1 MPAKVVAYQLHLE
14 LREVEPTVWRR
25 LLVRSDTSL
34 AQLHFIVQAAMG
46 WEDVHLHQ
54 FRIHG
59 RQFGIAREGGISFRD
74 DPWKVRLADF
84 RLQPRERFVYEYDFG
99 DFWQHDLRLEKTPPL
114 DPKKRL
120 PTCIAGEHACPPEDC
135 GGPDAYKAV
144 CDERWGDEHL
154 ETMRTVLVAFK
165 KLADGEI
172 TREEF
177 REDEDLRDAMDRFL
191 WWEKY
196 NPERFDRKVVN
207 KRLREVEREV
217 EGADNRG

>member
-1 MPAKVVAYQLHLE
+1 MPAEVAIYQLHLG

-59 RQFGIAREGGISFRD
+59 RLFGMYKDGGISFRD
-74 DPWKVRLADF
+74 DPWQVKLSNFKLR
-84 RLQPRERFVYEYDFG
+84 PGERFVYEYDFG
-99 DFWQHDLRLEKTPPL
+99 DFWQHDLRLEKILPL

-120 PTCIAGEHACPPEDC
+120 PICVAGECACPPEDC
-135 GGPDAYKAV
+135 GGPEAYKAV

-154 ETMRTVLVAFK
+154 DVMHTVLVAFK
-165 KLADGEI
+165 KLADGEM
-172 TREEF
+172 TRQEF
-177 REDEDLRDAMDRFL
+177 REDEDLQDAMERVV

-196 NPERFDRKVVN
+196 NPERFDRKAVN
-207 KRLREVEREV
+207 RRLREVEREV
-217 EGADNRG
+217 EGASDRG